1 MLGCRPRAIVA
12 AEPPLLVA
20 SSLRGCDEACL
31 MRSCLTGG
39 GLPHG
44 VMACL
49 CLVPGGYGGSIYPAV
64 DAGRL
69 AGSSEERC
77 CVRPVR
83 LSMRG
88 SRAMLPMV
96 QFGRS
101 LRP

>member
-31 MRSCLTGG
+31 IGAHG

-44 VMACL
+44 VMACAS
-49 CLVPGGYGGSIYPAV
+49 CLAGGSIYPAV

>member
-20 SSLRGCDEACL
+20 SSSLRGCDEACL
-31 MRSCLTGG
+31 MRSCLTWR
-39 GLPHG
+39 P
-44 VMACL
+44 ASWPASCL
-49 CLVPGGYGGSIYPAV
+49 AGGSIPQSRRMQ
-64 DAGRL
+64 AGWCGRV
-69 AGSSEERC
+69 ERGEPGE
-77 CVRPVR
+77 VLRAVR